1 MSFSELTKRYAAL
14 RANRD
19 GYAAQVYELEEKM
32 KEVESELRGAMLD
45 KGIENMKQDGFTF
58 KVESEI
64 VPKVSDWEAFYNWAG
79 SAQRWELVR
88 RQINVTPFRKM
99 IEDGE
104 ELPACVTPE
113 QVTKL
118 SIRKG

>member
-1 MSFSELTKRYAAL
+1 MEFSELTKRYASL
-14 RANRD
+14 RSDRD
-19 GYAAQVYELEEKM
+19 ELAAQVSELEEQM
-32 KEVESELRGAMLD
+32 KEVEATLRGRMLD
-45 KGIENMKQDGFTF
+45 AGVENMKQDGYSF

-64 VPKVSDWEAFYNWAG
+64 VPKVSDWEAFYSWA
-79 SAQRWELVR
+79 SDNIRWELIR

-104 ELPACVTPE
+104 ELPACVVPE

>member
-1 MSFSELTKRYAAL
+1 MEFSELTKKYAAL
-14 RANRD
+14 RSVRD
-19 GYAAQVYELEEKM
+19 GFAAQVSALEDQM
-32 KEVESELRGAMLD
+32 REVESDLRGLMLD
-45 KGIENMKQDGFTF
+45 KGVEHMKQDGFNF
-58 KVESEI
+58 KIEKEI
-64 VPKVSDWEAFYNWAG
+64 VPKVDDWEAFYSWA
-79 SAQRWELVR
+79 SDRCRWELMR

-118 SIRKG
+118 AIRKG